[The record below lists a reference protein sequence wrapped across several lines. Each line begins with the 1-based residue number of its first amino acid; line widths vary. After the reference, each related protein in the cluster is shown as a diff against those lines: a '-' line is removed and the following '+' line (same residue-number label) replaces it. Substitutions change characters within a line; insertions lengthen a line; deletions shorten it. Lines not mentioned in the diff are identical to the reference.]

1 MLRASVTWG
10 SVRASVSNMQVIR
23 SHKGLGDTVEF
34 LLQKTG
40 IAYAVKMAASS
51 VGITD
56 CGCGERRDAL
66 NESSISKMLYNN
78 DK

>member
-1 MLRASVTWG
+1 MLRASVTW
-10 SVRASVSNMQVIR
+10 SSARVSVSKMQVIR

-56 CGCGERRDAL
+56 CGCEKRKEIL
-66 NESSISKMLYNN
+66 NENPISKALYKN
-78 DK
+78 K

>member
-1 MLRASVTWG
+1 MLKASVTWS
-10 SVRASVSNMQVIR
+10 SVRESVSNMQVIR

-56 CGCGERRDAL
+56 CGCEKRKEIL
-66 NESSISKMLYNN
+66 NEHPISKALYKN
-78 DK
+78 K

>member
-1 MLRASVTWG
+1 VLRASVTW
-10 SVRASVSNMQVIR
+10 SSARASVSKMQVIR

-56 CGCGERRDAL
+56 CGCEKRKEIL
-66 NESSISKMLYNN
+66 NEHPISKALYKN
-78 DK
+78 K

>member
-1 MLRASVTWG
+1 MTWD
-10 SVRASVSNMQVIR
+10 SVRASVSNVQIIR

-56 CGCGERRDAL
+56 CGCEKRKERM
-66 NESSISKMLYNN
+66 NEHPISKVLYKN
-78 DK
+78 K

>member
-1 MLRASVTWG
+1 MLRASVTW
-10 SVRASVSNMQVIR
+10 SSARASVSKMQVIR

-56 CGCGERRDAL
+56 CGCEKRKEIL
-66 NESSISKMLYNN
+66 NEHPISKALYKN
-78 DK
+78 K

>member
-1 MLRASVTWG
+1 MTWD
-10 SVRASVSNMQVIR
+10 SVRASVSNVQVIR

-51 VGITD
+51 VGVTD
-56 CGCGERRDAL
+56 CGCEKRKEAL

-78 DK
+78 NK

>member
-1 MLRASVTWG
+1 MTWD
-10 SVRASVSNMQVIR
+10 SVRASVSNVQVIR

-56 CGCGERRDAL
+56 CGCEDRKEAL

-78 DK
+78 NK

>member
-1 MLRASVTWG
+1 MLRASVTW
-10 SVRASVSNMQVIR
+10 SSARVSVSNVQVIR

-56 CGCGERRDAL
+56 CGCEDRKERM
-66 NESSISKMLYNN
+66 NENPISKVLYKN
-78 DK
+78 K

>member
-1 MLRASVTWG
+1 MLRASVTWS
-10 SVRASVSNMQVIR
+10 SVRASVSNVQVIR

-56 CGCGERRDAL
+56 CGCEKRKEIL
-66 NESSISKMLYNN
+66 NEHPISKALYKN
-78 DK
+78 K

>member
-1 MLRASVTWG
+1 MLRASVTW
-10 SVRASVSNMQVIR
+10 SSARVSVSNVQVIR

-56 CGCGERRDAL
+56 CGCEKRKEIL
-66 NESSISKMLYNN
+66 NEHPISKALYKN
-78 DK
+78 K

>member
-1 MLRASVTWG
+1 VTWA
-10 SVRASVSNMQVIR
+10 SVRASVSNVQVIR

-51 VGITD
+51 VGVTD
-56 CGCGERRDAL
+56 CGCEKRKEIL
-66 NESSISKMLYNN
+66 NEHPISKVLYKN
-78 DK
+78 K

>member
-1 MLRASVTWG
+1 MASVTWD
-10 SVRASVSNMQVIR
+10 SVRASVSNVQVIR

-56 CGCGERRDAL
+56 CGWEGRKERM
-66 NESSISKMLYNN
+66 NEHPISKVLYKN
-78 DK
+78 K

>member
-1 MLRASVTWG
+1 MLRASVTW
-10 SVRASVSNMQVIR
+10 SSARVSVSNVQVIR

-56 CGCGERRDAL
+56 CGCEDRKKRM
-66 NESSISKMLYNN
+66 NEHPISKVLYKN
-78 DK
+78 K

>member
-1 MLRASVTWG
+1 MTWD
-10 SVRASVSNMQVIR
+10 SVRASVSKVQVIR

-51 VGITD
+51 VNITD
-56 CGCGERRDAL
+56 CGCEGRKERM
-66 NESSISKMLYNN
+66 NEHPISKVLYKN
-78 DK
+78 K

>member
-1 MLRASVTWG
+1 MLRASVTW
-10 SVRASVSNMQVIR
+10 SSARVSVSNVQVIR

-56 CGCGERRDAL
+56 CGCEKRKEIL
-66 NESSISKMLYNN
+66 NENPISKALYKN
-78 DK
+78 K